1 MKPIGANRIIQIGAI
16 ILVLS
21 GCVVT
26 ISCSGLSS
34 GSAAN
39 SGSTKPAGASSYSI
53 SGTITPAANA
63 SGVTLTLS
71 GTAKATATV
80 NSSGNYSFSGLANG
94 SYTITPSKSGFV
106 FAPSKQTI
114 TVSSAD
120 VAGMDFGSAPAQ
132 LWSIQGTVT
141 PAGGSGGATVTLS
154 GASDAITTSD
164 ASGNY
169 VFSDLGSGSY
179 TVTPAENGVTF
190 TPYSQNAVISEANVA
205 AIDFVGQ
212 LGCSGG
218 HGAANFFVA
227 TNGNDSWSGTL
238 DCPNSNGNDGPF
250 ASLARAQIAVEALLQ
265 SHPSSPI
272 VVMVREGTY
281 YLPLSSTRPGTLNF
295 TAADSGTA
303 TVPVTWENYPDEV
316 PVLDGGIPVSGWSRV
331 SGDRW
336 QVQLPANTQPFE
348 SLYYNG
354 ERRLRS
360 RIQSPAAGVGYY
372 MSGGSCIS
380 S

>member
-1 MKPIGANRIIQIGAI
+1 MSSAKLPR
-16 ILVLS
+16 LVKRRWRS
-21 GCVVT
+21 TFAGCALVVLMC
-26 ISCSGLSS
+26 ISTSLVA
-34 GSAAN
+34 SAADAEP
-39 SGSTKPAGASSYSI
+39 TL
-53 SGTITPAANA
+53 AA
-63 SGVTLTLS
+63 V
-71 GTAKATATV
+71 
-80 NSSGNYSFSGLANG
+80 
-94 SYTITPSKSGFV
+94 
-106 FAPSKQTI
+106 
-114 TVSSAD
+114 
-120 VAGMDFGSAPAQ
+120 
-132 LWSIQGTVT
+132 
-141 PAGGSGGATVTLS
+141 
-154 GASDAITTSD
+154 
-164 ASGNY
+164 
-169 VFSDLGSGSY
+169 
-179 TVTPAENGVTF
+179 
-190 TPYSQNAVISEANVA
+190 
-205 AIDFVGQ
+205 
-212 LGCSGG
+212 
-218 HGAANFFVA
+218 AANFYVA
-227 TNGNDSWSGTL
+227 INGKDSWSGRL
-238 DCPNSNGNDGPF
+238 SAPNSKHTDGPF
-250 ASLARAQIAVEALLQ
+250 ASVARAQKAVKALLQ

-303 TVPVTWENYPDEV
+303 TVSVTWENYPDEV

>member
-1 MKPIGANRIIQIGAI
+1 MKPIGANRIIQIIAI

-26 ISCSGLSS
+26 ISCNGLSS

-141 PAGGSGGATVTLS
+141 PAGGAGGTTVTLS
-154 GASDAITTSD
+154 GASDAITTAD

-179 TVTPAENGVTF
+179 IVTPAENGVTF
-190 TPYSQNAVISEANVA
+190 TPYSQNAVI
-205 AIDFVGQ
+205 
-212 LGCSGG
+212 
-218 HGAANFFVA
+218 
-227 TNGNDSWSGTL
+227 
-238 DCPNSNGNDGPF
+238 
-250 ASLARAQIAVEALLQ
+250 
-265 SHPSSPI
+265 
-272 VVMVREGTY
+272 
-281 YLPLSSTRPGTLNF
+281 
-295 TAADSGTA
+295 
-303 TVPVTWENYPDEV
+303 
-316 PVLDGGIPVSGWSRV
+316 
-331 SGDRW
+331 
-336 QVQLPANTQPFE
+336 
-348 SLYYNG
+348 
-354 ERRLRS
+354 
-360 RIQSPAAGVGYY
+360 
-372 MSGGSCIS
+372 
-380 S
+380 